1 MIGSSEYRGRKML
14 HRTRNERNSTLS
26 GAPDP
31 VRQAL
36 GRCRSHFVGVALFS
50 ATINLLYLT
59 PTIYMMQVYD
69 RVLSS
74 GSGTTLL
81 MLSLVGLAGLATL
94 SLLDWLRSRVLIRA
108 TARFDKVLAAETL
121 RAILSQP
128 ALSRLE
134 RAEAMR
140 QFDTLR
146 QGIGGSG
153 VLAAF
158 DAPWAP
164 IYIVVAFLLHPALG
178 ALSLVAALVLLGLAW
193 SNERA
198 THKRM
203 SAANEAA
210 SQSYASQA
218 HVSAYAAEVRALGMH
233 DALIN
238 RQLRERARSTDL
250 QLDASLA
257 YGSHSGLMKFVR
269 LTLQSAALGVGGYLA
284 INGAISGGA
293 VFAAS
298 LLLSK
303 SVQPIEQLVGAWKP
317 LLGARDAWHKI
328 SGLLINAPA
337 TARTR
342 LPDPTGL
349 VEVDQVTVLTPQNER
364 VAVAD
369 ISFRVEP
376 GEIVGVV
383 GLSGAGKSSLLRA
396 LGGAVLPARGMVRFD
411 GASYAD
417 WDSRQITRHIGY
429 LPQEFVL
436 FPGTVRDNISRFAA
450 ELGEPAETIDAAVI
464 AAAQLVGVHNAIVRL
479 PQGYD
484 TLIGMG
490 GVGLSAGQT
499 QRIALARA
507 LYGEPRVLIL
517 DEPNAHLDAEA
528 DYALIQLL
536 SQLKRQG
543 VTVILAA
550 HSGDLLASVDKL
562 LLLQNGRIARFGP
575 LAENLT
581 ARKTIL
587 EKDA

>member
-1 MIGSSEYRGRKML
+1 MPWGCKML
-14 HRTRNERNSTLS
+14 QSKKNDRTVMRI
-26 GAPDP
+26 GMADP
-31 VRQAL
+31 VRTAL
-36 GRCRSHFVGVALFS
+36 GRCRSHFVGAALFS

-74 GSGTTLL
+74 GSGATLL
-81 MLSLVGLAGLATL
+81 MLSLIGLAGLFTL
-94 SLLDWLRSRVLIRA
+94 SLLDWLRSRLMVRA
-108 TARFDKVLAAETL
+108 TARFDRALAADTL

-128 ALSRLE
+128 ALSRLD
-134 RAEAMR
+134 RADAMR

-158 DAPWAP
+158 DAPWTP
-164 IYIVVAFLLHPALG
+164 IYIIVAFLLHPALG
-178 ALSLVAALVLLGLAW
+178 ALSLLAAIVLLGLAW

-198 THKRM
+198 THGRM

-210 SQSYASQA
+210 NQAYAAQA
-218 HVSAYAAEVRALGMH
+218 HISAYAAEVRALGMH
-233 DALIN
+233 DALIQ
-238 RQLRERARSTDL
+238 RQLRERARSIDL
-250 QLDASLA
+250 QIQASLA

-269 LTLQSAALGVGGYLA
+269 LTFQSAALGVGGYLA

-303 SVQPIEQLVGAWKP
+303 SVQPIEQLVAAWKP
-317 LLGARDAWHKI
+317 LLQARDAWGKLTN
-328 SGLLINAPA
+328 LLVDAPVA
-337 TARTR
+337 SRTR
-342 LPDPTGL
+342 LPEPTGL
-349 VEVDQVTVLTPQNER
+349 IEVEHVTVLTPQHDR
-364 VAVAD
+364 IAIAD

-396 LGGAVLPARGMVRFD
+396 LGGAVRPARGSVRYD

-417 WDSRQITRHIGY
+417 WAPEQISRHIGY

-436 FPGTVRDNISRFAA
+436 FPGTIRDNISRFAI
-450 ELGEPAETIDAAVI
+450 ELGEAPEAIDAAVI
-464 AAAQLVGVHNAIVRL
+464 AAAQSVGVHDGIVRL
-479 PQGYD
+479 AEGYD
-484 TLIGMG
+484 TLIGTG

-507 LYGEPRVLIL
+507 LYGQPKVLIL

-528 DYALIQLL
+528 DFALVQLL

-543 VTVILAA
+543 VTVVLAA

-562 LLLQNGRIARFGP
+562 LMLQNGRITRFGP
-575 LAENLT
+575 LN
-581 ARKTIL
+581 
-587 EKDA
+587 EKAASRQTLLQKGA